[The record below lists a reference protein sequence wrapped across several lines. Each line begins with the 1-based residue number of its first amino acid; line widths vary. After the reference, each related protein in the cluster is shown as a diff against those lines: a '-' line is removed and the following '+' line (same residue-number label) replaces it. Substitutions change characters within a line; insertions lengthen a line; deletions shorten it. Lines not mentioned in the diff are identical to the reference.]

1 MPMHTN
7 FNKISVHISSI
18 KLGVLM
24 FFSML
29 LMGALWSCEPD
40 RKKPKTL
47 SEIKAYEEPLQKV
60 NQILLKQDEAK
71 IRAHCER
78 RAWSMQMT
86 PSGMWYGKLK
96 SSELDS
102 VKRGDF
108 VNIKFSVSL
117 LGGKVLYSSDSMGT
131 KTFEVGH
138 GGVESGLEEGILL
151 MCNREKYRFILP
163 PHKAHGLLG
172 DLNKIPARSIIVYEV
187 EIIDILNH

>member
-1 MPMHTN
+1 MHTN
-7 FNKISVHISSI
+7 FNKISVHIPSI

-24 FFSML
+24 LFSVL
-29 LMGALWSCEPD
+29 LMGAFWSCEPE

-86 PSGMWYGKLK
+86 SSGMWFGKLK

-117 LGGKVLYSSDSMGT
+117 LDGKVLYSSDSMGT

-151 MCNREKYRFILP
+151 MRNREKYRFILP